1 MNTCWKTFGIWAVLT
16 ICMGCMS
23 LMGQQTTKSVS
34 TKKIKVKKH
43 TVLAQYEPELVT
55 SADERMRLK
64 TERLQTIKERR
75 LIIDTLDISD
85 RKRKKLLKE
94 LYRSPFSYKWDK
106 VIAEIQGEFEDEDEY
121 KEEDE

>member
-1 MNTCWKTFGIWAVLT
+1 
-16 ICMGCMS
+16 MS